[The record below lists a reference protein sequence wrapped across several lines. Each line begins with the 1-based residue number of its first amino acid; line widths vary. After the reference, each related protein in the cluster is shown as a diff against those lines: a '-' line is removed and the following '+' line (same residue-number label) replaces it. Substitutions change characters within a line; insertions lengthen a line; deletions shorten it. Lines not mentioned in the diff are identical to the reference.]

1 MVAVVLGVTGLVAA
15 GCSSDSG
22 NGSGGTSASSGGG
35 SASATTVA
43 AAGGDEVKLTA
54 ENTTWSTTSL
64 QFTSGA
70 KVTVE
75 VANKDGVEHNFTFKE
90 ATAAKDIEGGEDAT
104 VSFTA
109 PAAGSYKF
117 FCKYHPS
124 VMTGT
129 VTIT

>member
-1 MVAVVLGVTGLVAA
+1 VVGVVLGVAGLVGA
-15 GCSSDSG
+15 GCSSNSE
-22 NGSGGTSASSGGG
+22 SSGGG
-35 SASATTVA
+35 SASATT
-43 AAGGDEVKLTA
+43 AAGATSAAGDNEVKLTA
-54 ENTTWSTTSL
+54 ENTAWSTTSM
-64 QFTSGA
+64 QFISGA

-75 VANKDGVEHNFTFKE
+75 VTNKDGVEHNFTFKE
-90 ATAAKDIEGGEDAT
+90 ATAAKDIEGGDDAT

-124 VMTGT
+124 AMTGT

>member
-1 MVAVVLGVTGLVAA
+1 VVAVVLGVTGLVAA
-15 GCSSDSG
+15 GCSG
-22 NGSGGTSASSGGG
+22 NSGGSASASSGGG